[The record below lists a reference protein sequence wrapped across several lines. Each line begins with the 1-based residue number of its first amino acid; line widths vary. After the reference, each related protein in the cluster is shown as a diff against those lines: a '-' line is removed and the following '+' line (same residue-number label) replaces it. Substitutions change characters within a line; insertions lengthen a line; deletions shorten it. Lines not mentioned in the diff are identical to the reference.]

1 MNNTPTQDKSLQRV
15 SSASGHTLPSR
26 SVQPTSDPS
35 VPKRLCF
42 YKSGDHKFSGHRM
55 VINGRTFKTFD
66 ALLDALSKKV
76 PLPFGVRTITT
87 PRGTH
92 FVKGLDDLQDGGC
105 YLCSDQRRVKPLN
118 LEEVSRRQV
127 PWNTPRAFI
136 AGRWRR
142 QGDGTG
148 NRPAKVARRV
158 AVRTPKRLVVIR
170 NKDPTL
176 RRTIVLQKRTAPTFD
191 ALLDYLSQIL
201 QFPVLKLYSVDGRR
215 IGGLAA
221 LVMCSGFIVA
231 AGNEPFMIGNHSFHG
246 TSQTVQAM
254 FMGAVQA
261 STQQPQAHNNKLLS
275 GGRRSRNFSLSSEQ
289 YIINQINK
297 SRNGSTDSRNL
308 CAGSRFSSTC
318 LEACGTTRADNE
330 HHACILPLDD
340 DIEKSFRVNQD
351 GSMTVEMKVR
361 LTIKE
366 EEMLHWTTTISRPR
380 RTVRTLVT
388 ESGNNSP
395 DSNIYVAKEPSNICK
410 DGGKKENQPSTNEDV
425 SFNDSEESKVVRK
438 CYRRTPTPGP
448 CRVQKQASVESVTDT
463 GVQESTFGHY
473 SCTKRT
479 AEGHT
484 AEGYCIV
491 RQGSNTQTVPKSVLK
506 HSFNNTSFHKSTGV
520 AEVLKIENTGLD
532 VRETV
537 MHIYESQ
544 GSYNNYLVNEGSGAE
559 DEPWHCSSVGPQSNP
574 STASGPTSSNEIDFS
589 RQQQTAD
596 SLQRQ
601 KEEMLS
607 LSSEPLANSISST
620 SKNENKTENV
630 PPNKLQKNTDTKKA
644 SQSGLAG
651 KKYDSSGRLTKQGT
665 NLSTDKISSYAGGAK
680 NSSSERAKS
689 GLNRKVDRTN
699 IHEKES
705 ESSFRASTEEHN
717 NNKAAKD
724 NGHNVNTPS
733 VRPVMKKNVS
743 DLLKLQKS
751 LGSRKK
757 TKSTNGKRMSSLEL
771 SQNVSK
777 ASFNPT
783 PSEIHQYV
791 ENWLEDVTPDPVA
804 YIEKATAV
812 ETDSQTKVLFQI
824 GCDSEMEEN
833 NQTQNDPQDYYK
845 SHCNDLTKLSPCLSV
860 SLGGQTI
867 TQRPN
872 EQKLRGDSVL
882 SDTFESVH
890 QTNCI
895 GSNQCFKTTHSTDN
909 ESPKWPNK
917 DITTVLKQLC
927 LSIQSTHKLVSP
939 LDFSSN
945 VASLFGSSFNAFL
958 SFLLVS
964 AVRDILADNVIP
976 EALFIVKSLQD
987 ISAIEDQNEQL
998 ARLTDLH
1005 SGASSELI
1013 KCWTDYQTLTENMET
1028 ESLVAKVLEAKDAV
1042 CERDAFEVWGLGL
1055 GELMKELSM
1064 PYELRAD
1071 ISSAIRQGTILPLKQ
1086 QCNETNHPGV
1096 ESVVLDCD
1104 TESKQCFDNARYNE
1118 SPTGKD
1124 TTGGMMVQT
1133 EEERNAEESEVLQIE
1148 TDESSV
1154 DKKNMALV
1162 KGEEDH
1168 MMENEKA
1175 VVQGEKDHDTRE
1187 TKLKQSEGDAEEEV
1201 VSKESEANT
1210 RQEEQSDEEE
1220 EEQKADV
1227 ADSEDGTTDKEH
1239 QEAGKGGVETG
1250 ECEAEKEDKGNNV
1263 VAQDDE
1269 GSKEECREDTYEIY
1283 EVEKQVEDITE
1294 RVGDLV
1300 EMIEKVDNENVQ
1312 KENTEEVETKLIR
1325 EVSHDNS
1332 HTHEPLPDEEEIH
1345 PVVLEQIEK
1354 QVEDKEA
1361 EDEFAEK
1368 NITVEEVEM
1377 SNQTQTQVERTDG
1390 EDDVEYLNEGFDKEP
1405 NEELDNT
1412 GSVSDETFRKSPQ
1425 SSEIDENGSM
1435 EANMEVENSKESYLK
1450 YLSDE
1455 HCEEDAANA
1464 IDSFNHAQ
1472 LHHQGRSNS
1481 LSHPVEISQELLDFV
1496 NSALQSSSLIF
1507 TYDDRGNIRI
1517 EPDRAQIAETKQT
1530 LIPENQRDC
1539 LYGSTCLPS
1548 PITSDLSDYRPES
1561 LDSGGYQSQD
1571 SIDIVSESSEEASE
1585 GANLGKNS
1593 KVSMANNSKGVQSG
1607 GSISSCD
1614 SFTEASREVLSYC
1627 SKVNTSKLDSDPVTE
1642 SEQHQDL
1649 NDGVLIDE
1657 GRWLLKENHLI
1668 RNSPPVSQGM
1678 YQVLDSSS
1686 AQENSSE
1693 DSSTHLASQHTPLT
1707 VISSSELEEMAKP
1720 QPPRCSYFTMPHGSD
1735 SDPFPEDA
1743 SDTSRSNDTSSLE
1756 EQSFRVSPTIDT
1768 SKTWA
1773 NKNGSLSSFVSVEFR
1788 VPDRKVHPEV
1798 GESSLTGEV
1807 ARGTSGGRR
1816 AVLQSQDSLDASWH
1830 VRCGQYCLIL

>member
-1 MNNTPTQDKSLQRV
+1 MSNTPTQDKALQRV
-15 SSASGHTLPSR
+15 SSTSGHTLPSR
-26 SVQPTSDPS
+26 SVQPPSDPS

-66 ALLDALSKKV
+66 ALLDALSEKV
-76 PLPFGVRTITT
+76 PLPFGVRTIST

-148 NRPAKVARRV
+148 NRPAKVTQRV

-170 NKDPTL
+170 NKDPTV

-191 ALLDYLSQIL
+191 ALLDYLSQVL

-221 LVMCSGFIVA
+221 LILCSGFIVA

-246 TSQTVQAM
+246 TSQAVQAM
-254 FMGAVQA
+254 FMGVVQA
-261 STQQPQAHNNKLLS
+261 STQHPQTHNNKLLS
-275 GGRRSRNFSLSSEQ
+275 GGRCSRNFSLSSEQ

-318 LEACGTTRADNE
+318 LEECGTTGADNE
-330 HHACILPLDD
+330 HHTPILPPDD

-366 EEMLHWTTTISRPR
+366 EEMLHWTTTVSRPR

-388 ESGNNSP
+388 ESGNISP

-410 DGGKKENQPSTNEDV
+410 DGEKKENQPTTNEDV
-425 SFNDSEESKVVRK
+425 SFNDSQESKVARK
-438 CYRRTPTPGP
+438 CSRRTPTPGP
-448 CRVQKQASVESVTDT
+448 CRVQKQASVESVKMLTDT

-484 AEGYCIV
+484 AEGFCII
-491 RQGSNTQTVPKSVLK
+491 RQGSGTQLVPKHRKSLLK
-506 HSFNNTSFHKSTGV
+506 GSFNNTSFHKSTGV

-544 GSYNNYLVNEGSGAE
+544 GCYNNYLVNEGSGAE

-589 RQQQTAD
+589 RQQQTAE

-607 LSSEPLANSISST
+607 LSSEPQANSISST
-620 SKNENKTENV
+620 SKNKTENV

-665 NLSTDKISSYAGGAK
+665 NLSTDKISSHAGKAK
-680 NSSSERAKS
+680 NGSSESAKS

-699 IHEKES
+699 RHEKES
-705 ESSFRASTEEHN
+705 ESAFRASTEEHN
-717 NNKAAKD
+717 KNEAAKD

-743 DLLKLQKS
+743 DLLKLQRS

-757 TKSTNGKRMSSLEL
+757 TQSTNGKRLSSLEL
-771 SQNVSK
+771 RQNVSK
-777 ASFNPT
+777 ASLNPT

-804 YIEKATAV
+804 YIEKATTV
-812 ETDSQTKVLFQI
+812 ETDSQTKVLFQL

-833 NQTQNDPQDYYK
+833 NHTQNDPQEYYK
-845 SHCNDLTKLSPCLSV
+845 SHCNDLTKLSPSV

-867 TQRPN
+867 PRGPN
-872 EQKLRGDSVL
+872 EQKLKGDSVL
-882 SDTFESVH
+882 SDTFKSVH

-895 GSNQCFKTTHSTDN
+895 GSNQSFKLTHLTDS

-917 DITTVLKQLC
+917 DLTTVLQQLC

-945 VASLFGSSFNAFL
+945 VASLFGSSCNAFL
-958 SFLLVS
+958 SFLFAS
-964 AVRDILADNVIP
+964 AVRDILADNVLP
-976 EALFIVKSLQD
+976 EALLIVKSLQD
-987 ISAIEDQNEQL
+987 ISAIEDQNEQV

-1013 KCWTDYQTLTENMET
+1013 KCWTDFQTLTENMET
-1028 ESLVAKVLEAKDAV
+1028 ESLVAKVLEDKDEV

-1055 GELMKELSM
+1055 DELMKELSM
-1064 PYELRAD
+1064 PYELRAE
-1071 ISSAIRQGTILPLKQ
+1071 ISSAIRQGTILPLKL
-1086 QCNETNHPGV
+1086 QCNQTNHPGV

-1104 TESKQCFDNARYNE
+1104 TESKQFFDSAHCNE
-1118 SPTGKD
+1118 NPTGKD
-1124 TTGGMMVQT
+1124 ITVGTMTQS
-1133 EEERNAEESEVLQIE
+1133 EEERVKKGGLNAEESKVLQIE

-1154 DKKNMALV
+1154 DKTNVAVV

-1175 VVQGEKDHDTRE
+1175 VVQGEKDQDARE
-1187 TKLKQSEGDAEEEV
+1187 TKLKQSEGDTEEEAM
-1201 VSKESEANT
+1201 SKESEANT
-1210 RQEEQSDEEE
+1210 GQEEQSDQEEE
-1220 EEQKADV
+1220 EHQVEV
-1227 ADSEDGTTDKEH
+1227 ADSEDVTTDK
-1239 QEAGKGGVETG
+1239 
-1250 ECEAEKEDKGNNV
+1250 AEKEDKVEDV
-1263 VAQDDE
+1263 VAKDEE
-1269 GSKEECREDTYEIY
+1269 GSSEEWKEETYEVY
-1283 EVEKQVEDITE
+1283 EVEKQDEDIKEE

-1300 EMIEKVDNENVQ
+1300 EMIEKVDNEKVQ
-1312 KENTEEVETKLIR
+1312 GENTEEVETKLIR
-1325 EVSHDNS
+1325 EDSHDNS
-1332 HTHEPLPDEEEIH
+1332 HTPEPLPDEEEIH
-1345 PVVLEQIEK
+1345 PVVLERIEK

-1361 EDEFAEK
+1361 EDESAEG
-1368 NITVEEVEM
+1368 NIAVEEVEI

-1390 EDDVEYLNEGFDKEP
+1390 EDDDYLREGFGKEP

-1412 GSVSDETFRKSPQ
+1412 GNVSDETFRKSSQ
-1425 SSEIDENGSM
+1425 SSEIDENESL

-1455 HCEEDAANA
+1455 HCEEEAANA
-1464 IDSFNHAQ
+1464 NDSFNQAQ

-1517 EPDRAQIAETKQT
+1517 EPDRAGIAETKQT
-1530 LIPENQRDC
+1530 RIPENQRDC

-1571 SIDIVSESSEEASE
+1571 SVDIVSESSEEDSDK
-1585 GANLGKNS
+1585 ANLGKNS
-1593 KVSMANNSKGVQSG
+1593 KVSMANNSKGVQRE

-1614 SFTEASREVLSYC
+1614 S
-1627 SKVNTSKLDSDPVTE
+1627 TSKLDSDPLTE
-1642 SEQHQDL
+1642 SEQHQDP
-1649 NDGVLIDE
+1649 NDGVLIDQ

-1678 YQVLDSSS
+1678 YQDLNSSS

-1707 VISSSELEEMAKP
+1707 VLSSSELEEMAKP
-1720 QPPRCSYFTMPHGSD
+1720 RPPRCSYFTMPHGSD

-1756 EQSFRVSPTIDT
+1756 EQGFRVSPTIDT

-1773 NKNGSLSSFVSVEFR
+1773 KNNGSLSSFVSVEFR

-1807 ARGTSGGRR
+1807 VRGTSGGRR
-1816 AVLQSQDSLDASWH
+1816 AVLQSQDSLDASSH